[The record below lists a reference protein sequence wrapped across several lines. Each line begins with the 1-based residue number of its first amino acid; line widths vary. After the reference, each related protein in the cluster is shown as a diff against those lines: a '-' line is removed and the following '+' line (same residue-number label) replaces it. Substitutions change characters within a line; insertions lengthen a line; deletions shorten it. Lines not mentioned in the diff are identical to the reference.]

1 MRLGCAAGT
10 RSIAITAA
18 CLLLFDGCARRT
30 PPEEWGEAVN
40 GLQCSLSCSRRTVSA
55 RRPGTLV
62 LKVRNVG
69 QTPARYSVE
78 RCCGPTFKVRATFED
93 GTSLHFADVEQQEH
107 PCGVTDWIA
116 LRPGAVG
123 SSCGAIL
130 FSSVMSW
137 PAGSSGA
144 GNWICFSNSA
154 RPPPTSSASKSD
166 SRRLRSASCRPTDD
180 LDV

>member
-116 LRPGAVG
+116 LRPGAVKEHRFEFVVRKF
-123 SSCGAIL
+123 L
-130 FSSVMSW
+130 
-137 PAGSSGA
+137 
-144 GNWICFSNSA
+144 
-154 RPPPTSSASKSD
+154 RSD
-166 SRRLRSASCRPTDD
+166 SLFVGHELAGRLERRGQLDLLLQLGQTASNVVRIK
-180 LDV
+180 VR